1 MTSLILK
8 LNLIWNKIR
17 SKVNTKCDKISQIH
31 KGSWCGFSGG
41 GGLVA
46 EFCLTPTT
54 PQTVALWLRC
64 PWDFPRILEWVAIF
78 FSRGSSWIRD

>member
-8 LNLIWNKIR
+8 LNLIWNKTR
-17 SKVNTKCDKISQIH
+17 SKVNTECDKISQIH

-46 EFCLTPTT
+46 EFCLTLTT
-54 PQTVALWLRC
+54 P
-64 PWDFPRILEWVAIF
+64 
-78 FSRGSSWIRD
+78 

>member
-1 MTSLILK
+1 MTALILK
-8 LNLIWNKIR
+8 LNLIWIKIR

-46 EFCLTPTT
+46 EFCLTLAT
-54 PQTVALWLRC
+54 PQTVAPWLYC
-64 PWDFPRILEWVAIF
+64 PWDFLRILEWVAIF
-78 FSRGSSWIRD
+78 FSRGSSWTRD